1 MSDRD
6 RNTEHNPL
14 PEALEQLESKLRL
27 TQLPEV
33 GLDRDAMMYRVG
45 YAAAERD
52 LGRPRL
58 VAWAWPIAS
67 ALAACLATVLVMRPA
82 TPVGPAEQL
91 VAESAAPD
99 SESPAVDLA
108 SDAAGDEDYRVWPRR
123 RFWPASAPLLTMRD
137 RALRAEW
144 YDVPTSGLAGGSTA
158 APATSRELLHELLP
172 DEAETLE
179 ELPGLWKLRRFEQE
193 PNGMEGTS

>member
-6 RNTEHNPL
+6 RITEHGPL
-14 PEALEQLESKLRL
+14 PEALEQLENKLRL

-45 YAAAERD
+45 YAAAEREQ
-52 LGRPRL
+52 GRPRL
-58 VAWAWPIAS
+58 SAWAWPIAS

-99 SESPAVDLA
+99 SESPSVDLA
-108 SDAAGDEDYRVWPRR
+108 SDAAGDEDYRCVAA
-123 RFWPASAPLLTMRD
+123 AS
-137 RALRAEW
+137 
-144 YDVPTSGLAGGSTA
+144 VLAGERA
-158 APATSRELLHELLP
+158 ASHDA
-172 DEAETLE
+172 
-179 ELPGLWKLRRFEQE
+179 
-193 PNGMEGTS
+193 